1 MIKYVIFDMDGTLL
15 DTEKFFR
22 DAWIKTGE
30 RWGLSDN
37 EEFYVYVAGRPVH
50 TVKSRFMETYG
61 KTEEEFDAFVKE
73 RVGMVIKMLEINVPV
88 KPYCFEL
95 LDFLKAHG
103 IKMALATST
112 AMYITE
118 RNMEITGI
126 GKYMDHIITGDMVK
140 NGKPAPDI
148 FLFAAEKLSACP
160 EECAVIEDSYNG
172 LRAAHTAGM
181 QAIMVIDGQEPTEET
196 HSITVAE
203 CKDLSGVLSV
213 IKSRINE

>member
-22 DAWIKTGE
+22 DAWIETSE
-30 RWGLSDN
+30 RWGLNGGAD
-37 EEFYVYVAGRPVH
+37 FYVHVAGRPVH
-50 TVKSRFMETYG
+50 TLKGKFMETYG
-61 KTEEEFDAFVKE
+61 KSEDEFEAFVKE
-73 RVGMVIKMLEINVPV
+73 RVARVLGKLEINVPV

-112 AMYITE
+112 PMHIAG
-118 RNMEITGI
+118 RNMEVTGI

-140 NGKPAPDI
+140 MGKPAPDI
-148 FLFAAEKLSACP
+148 FLFAAEKLSASP
-160 EECAVIEDSYNG
+160 AECAVIEDSYNG
-172 LRAAHTAGM
+172 LRAAHAAGM
-181 QAIMVIDGQEPTEET
+181 QVIMVIDGQEPTEET

-203 CKDLSGVLSV
+203 CDNLSGVLDV

>member
-22 DAWIKTGE
+22 DAWIETSD
-30 RWGLSDN
+30 RWGLDGGAD
-37 EEFYVYVAGRPVH
+37 FYVHVAGRPVH
-50 TVKSRFMETYG
+50 TLKGRFMETYG
-61 KTEEEFDAFVKE
+61 KSEDEFEAFVKE
-73 RVGMVIKMLEINVPV
+73 RVARVLDKLKINIPV

-112 AMYITE
+112 PMHIAG
-118 RNMEITGI
+118 RNMAVTGI

-140 NGKPAPDI
+140 MGKPAPDI
-148 FLFAAEKLSACP
+148 FLFAAEKLSATP
-160 EECAVIEDSYNG
+160 AECAVIEDSYNG
-172 LRAAHTAGM
+172 LRAAYAAGM

-203 CKDLSGVLSV
+203 CKDLSGVLDV
-213 IKSRINE
+213 IKSRMNK

>member
-148 FLFAAEKLSACP
+148 FLFAAEKLSAAP
-160 EECAVIEDSYNG
+160 AECAVIEDSYNG

-203 CKDLSGVLSV
+203 CKDLSGVLNV